1 MSREVHV
8 GAISPQ
14 TLIIT
19 SVVEQKDLLMLLNGP
34 FAISRL
40 FFFPDIFPFLLTPV
54 LLASTRGN
62 TRQLMNY
69 SDTLLHHEYP
79 PPNPYWSP
87 FLFHIFYVFTCSFS
101 YCRKHSKAALA
112 LEVASVNMGH
122 GLLYGPTVNW
132 HGNCIICYS
141 LYC

>member
-40 FFFPDIFPFLLTPV
+40 FFFQIFPFLLTPV

-79 PPNPYWSP
+79 PQIPTG
-87 FLFHIFYVFTCSFS
+87 LHSFS
-101 YCRKHSKAALA
+101 TYFMS
-112 LEVASVNMGH
+112 
-122 GLLYGPTVNW
+122 LLVVSATAENTPRQHW
-132 HGNCIICYS
+132 
-141 LYC
+141 L